1 MLLAWWR
8 DEGMPSRCITLLFSW
23 CVPDLKKPRAQA
35 WGSTLAVPH
44 GELLPLS
51 AATHSTLTRPAA
63 GLSQRERRMSLG
75 RLLFAERRA
84 CSDHCFV
91 SFVPSW

>member
-8 DEGMPSRCITLLFSW
+8 NEGMPSRCVTLLCSW
-23 CVPDLKKPRAQA
+23 CVPDLKKSRAQA
-35 WGSTLAVPH
+35 RGSTLAVPH
-44 GELLPLS
+44 GELLPLG
-51 AATHSTLTRPAA
+51 AATHITLTRHAA
-63 GLSQRERRMSLG
+63 GLSQRESRMSLG

-84 CSDHCFV
+84 CSHHCFV